1 MADQADREARTEDPT
16 PKRREE
22 AREGG
27 QVALSTE
34 LVTALALLGWL
45 GTIAFAGDSLA
56 GSLGAA
62 IRAGLRAVGD
72 HARGDLSVAESVG
85 MVRTVGWSVGQV
97 ALLAIAP
104 MFALGWLASYG
115 QVGFVMAPKAIAF
128 DAGKL
133 DPMRGAKKLFGA
145 RAFVRAALSA
155 VKLLVIAATMASIAW
170 GQRARIA
177 ALGDM
182 ELGPMLAALGHIALR
197 CTAGAIAAVILLALI
212 DVFFQRVQHERDL
225 RMTKQEVREEM
236 KATEGDPHI
245 KSRIRRVQRE
255 FARRRMMSEV
265 PKATVVVTNPTHY
278 AVALRYDRDRD
289 AAQRG
294 APRVVAKGVDAIALK
309 IREIARDAGVIV
321 YEEPPLARALHAQ
334 CEIGDEVPVELYQA
348 VASVLAYVYRVRG
361 IHAPA

>member
-225 RMTKQEVREEM
+225 RMTKQEVREE
-236 KATEGDPHI
+236 
-245 KSRIRRVQRE
+245 SRIRRVQRE